1 MALPRGTELVVAL
14 LAVLKAG
21 GAYVPLDLAYPR
33 ERLAYLMQDSG
44 IALLLSES
52 QALVQLPVPA
62 GVPAL
67 ALDRL
72 DLLEHPAQAP
82 QVEVHPANL
91 AYVIYTSG
99 STGLPKGVAVSHGPL
114 AMHID
119 AVGERYEM
127 TPADRELHFMSFA
140 FDGAHERWLTALG
153 HGGSLLLR
161 DDALWTPEQTYAA
174 MQRHGVTVAAFPP
187 VYLQQ
192 LAEHAERDGNPP
204 PVRIY
209 CFGGDAV
216 PVAGFELAKRALK
229 PRYIINGYGP
239 TETVVTPLIWK
250 AAMDTECGAAYAPI
264 GSFVGERC
272 GYVLDADLNPLPAGV
287 AGELYLG
294 GVGLARGYLQR
305 PGLSAERFVANPF
318 SRTGERLYRTG
329 DLVRQRE
336 DGTFDYLGRIDN
348 QVKVR
353 GFRIELGE
361 IEARLQDAG
370 EVREA
375 VVVAR
380 DAASGKQLLGYV
392 VAEDGAD
399 ASGLLERLRERLKR
413 DLPEYMVPA
422 HLALLPAMPLTPN
435 GKIDRKALPD
445 IDVTASEAYVAPR
458 NELELALAG
467 IWQEVLGIARIG
479 VHDNFF
485 ELGGDSILSMQVVA
499 KARALKKLGFSL
511 KLRDLIQ
518 KPSIAALSGYDD
530 SAAPP
535 SPILALNAAV
545 DGCPPLFCVHA
556 GFGTVFDYEPLAR
569 RLNGRRSVLAIQ
581 ARSLLD
587 PNWRDVSL
595 QRMAEDYVALIRQ
608 RQAEGPYHLLGWSLG
623 GTLGM
628 LMAAEL
634 ERQGQQVAFLGLL
647 DSYVPGTERPPP
659 MTGARIC
666 WTSSASAP
674 AWKPVRHWP
683 PGWSSATTSAP
694 PSPSALAS
702 ARPGREGWAAT
713 NWPRYSWS
721 PGSSSNSPGNWIVAR
736 RSRSGRCAGG
746 RAGVV
751 KRCGRCRGNWVVSLW
766 PVGSPRAGISRYPM
780 RRRCSTPWWRRL
792 KKSTAA
798 SSIHDEALAGPAGA
812 GPLETMKWP

>member
-1 MALPRGTELVVAL
+1 
-14 LAVLKAG
+14 KAG

-127 TPADRELHFMSFA
+127 SPADRELHFMSFA

-318 SRTGERLYRTG
+318 SRAGERLYRTG

-361 IEARLQDAG
+361 IE
-370 EVREA
+370 
-375 VVVAR
+375 
-380 DAASGKQLLGYV
+380 
-392 VAEDGAD
+392 
-399 ASGLLERLRERLKR
+399 
-413 DLPEYMVPA
+413 
-422 HLALLPAMPLTPN
+422 
-435 GKIDRKALPD
+435 
-445 IDVTASEAYVAPR
+445 
-458 NELELALAG
+458 
-467 IWQEVLGIARIG
+467 
-479 VHDNFF
+479 
-485 ELGGDSILSMQVVA
+485 
-499 KARALKKLGFSL
+499 
-511 KLRDLIQ
+511 
-518 KPSIAALSGYDD
+518 
-530 SAAPP
+530 
-535 SPILALNAAV
+535 
-545 DGCPPLFCVHA
+545 
-556 GFGTVFDYEPLAR
+556 
-569 RLNGRRSVLAIQ
+569 
-581 ARSLLD
+581 
-587 PNWRDVSL
+587 
-595 QRMAEDYVALIRQ
+595 
-608 RQAEGPYHLLGWSLG
+608 
-623 GTLGM
+623 
-628 LMAAEL
+628 
-634 ERQGQQVAFLGLL
+634 
-647 DSYVPGTERPPP
+647 
-659 MTGARIC
+659 
-666 WTSSASAP
+666 
-674 AWKPVRHWP
+674 
-683 PGWSSATTSAP
+683 
-694 PSPSALAS
+694 
-702 ARPGREGWAAT
+702 
-713 NWPRYSWS
+713 
-721 PGSSSNSPGNWIVAR
+721 
-736 RSRSGRCAGG
+736 
-746 RAGVV
+746 
-751 KRCGRCRGNWVVSLW
+751 
-766 PVGSPRAGISRYPM
+766 
-780 RRRCSTPWWRRL
+780 
-792 KKSTAA
+792 
-798 SSIHDEALAGPAGA
+798 
-812 GPLETMKWP
+812 